1 VDANGDG
8 ICEAGEL
15 KELSSLGIIELDL
28 HAQAGT
34 AVNHGNVLGLVASYK
49 TSDGHSHAMADV
61 WFTKDQGTQS
71 GHADSGTPAVHAPSE
86 AAPPIQAQSDA
97 RPSVTHDGPI
107 HSIDGQTQANLKH
120 SGISAADLL
129 SDRGQ
134 DLLVSDSSLHVPHAP
149 FAQIDHTRLT
159 DEPQNTPLI

>member
-1 VDANGDG
+1 HFKDSKVWVDANGDG
-8 ICEAGEL
+8 ITEAGEL
-15 KELSSLGIIELDL
+15 KDSTSSGIIESDL

-34 AVNHGNVLGLVASYK
+34 AMNHGNVSGSVASFK

-61 WFTKDQGTQS
+61 WFTKDQATQS

-97 RPSVTHDGPI
+97 HPGVTHDGAI

-120 SGISAADLL
+120 S
-129 SDRGQ
+129 
-134 DLLVSDSSLHVPHAP
+134 
-149 FAQIDHTRLT
+149 
-159 DEPQNTPLI
+159 